1 MVIPNLTAYHSLLAI
16 RKIFDTKLEERR
28 KEVEKAERSGKKVK
42 FNEDEEEKKIVSTT
56 EEQIMKKR
64 VDDKLNASQAS
75 MSEAQK
81 DKERDRVE
89 LENYGVR

>member
-1 MVIPNLTAYHSLLAI
+1 MVIPNLTAYHSLLTI

-28 KEVEKAERSGKKVK
+28 KEVEKAERGGKKVK
-42 FNEDEEEKKIVSTT
+42 FNEEEEEKKIVSTT

-89 LENYGVR
+89 LENYGVS